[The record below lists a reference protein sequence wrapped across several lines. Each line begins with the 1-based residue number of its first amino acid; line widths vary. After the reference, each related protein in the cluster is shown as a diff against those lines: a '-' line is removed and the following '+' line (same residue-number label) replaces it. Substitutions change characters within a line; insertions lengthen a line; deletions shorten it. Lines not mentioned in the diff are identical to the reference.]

1 MKKIIF
7 ALAAA
12 VLAVGVQGAA
22 IEWKTGVSIK
32 APNADGS
39 IGTSNAGAGTLSMYV
54 WLVDQTTYDA
64 ATADSILAGYSGQL
78 STATGSV
85 TGKSGPAGATARTD
99 GLAFSTTADT
109 PYYAL
114 VLTQYT
120 SGETEM
126 FIANKATTMINTA
139 GTKASVGNLAKNWGG
154 TGGPAITGWVKAG
167 GGGDIPEPTSGL
179 LLLVGGAML
188 ALRRRQR

>member
-7 ALAAA
+7 VLAAA

-22 IEWKTGVSIK
+22 IDWKMGTSIK

-78 STATGSV
+78 GTATTSI
-85 TGKSGPAGATARTD
+85 TGKGGLMGGQARTD

-126 FIANKATTMINTA
+126 FIANKATVAINTA
-139 GTKASVGNLAKNWGG
+139 GTDATVANLAKNWGG
-154 TGGPAITGWVKAG
+154 GAGPAITAWVKAG

>member
-7 ALAAA
+7 VLAAA

-22 IEWKTGVSIK
+22 IDWKMGTSIK

-54 WLVDQTTYDA
+54 WLVDQATYDA

-78 STATGSV
+78 GTATGSV

-99 GLAFSTTADT
+99 GLAFSTTENT

-126 FIANKATTMINTA
+126 FIANKATVDINTA
-139 GTKASVGNLAKNWGG
+139 GTDASVLNLAKNWGG
-154 TGGPAITGWVKAG
+154 GTGPAITGWMKA

>member
-12 VLAVGVQGAA
+12 VLAVGVQGAT

-54 WLVDQTTYDA
+54 WLVDQATYDA
-64 ATADSILAGYSGQL
+64 ATADSIFAGYSGQL
-78 STATGSV
+78 GTATGSV
-85 TGKSGPAGATARTD
+85 TGRAGNVGGTVTTD

-139 GTKASVGNLAKNWGG
+139 GTDASVLNLAKNWGG

>member
-22 IEWKTGVSIK
+22 ISWKTGTAIK

-39 IGTSNAGAGTLSMYV
+39 FGTSNAGTGTLSLYV
-54 WLVDQTTYDA
+54 WLVDQATYDA

-78 STATGSV
+78 GTATGSV

-126 FIANKATTMINTA
+126 FIANKATVAINTA
-139 GTKASVGNLAKNWGG
+139 GTDASVGNLAKNWGG

>member
-22 IEWKTGVSIK
+22 IDWKMGTAIK
-32 APNADGS
+32 APNPDGS

-54 WLVDQTTYDA
+54 WLVDKAAYDA
-64 ATADSILAGYSGQL
+64 ATTDSIFVGYSGRL
-78 STATGSV
+78 DTATGSV
-85 TGKSGPAGATARTD
+85 TGKAGAAGGTVTTD
-99 GLAFSTTADT
+99 GLAFSTTEST

-114 VLTQYT
+114 VLTQYK

-126 FIANKATTMINTA
+126 FLANKATTAINTA
-139 GTKASVGNLAKNWGG
+139 GTKASVLNLSKNWGG
-154 TGGPAITGWVKAG
+154 GAGPALTGWVKAG
-167 GGGDIPEPTSGL
+167 GSGDIPEPTSGI

>member
-22 IEWKTGVSIK
+22 IDWKMGTSIK

-54 WLVDQTTYDA
+54 WLVDQATYNA

-78 STATGSV
+78 GTATGSV
-85 TGKSGPAGATARTD
+85 TGKAGNVGGTVTTD
-99 GLAFSTTADT
+99 GLAFSATENT

-139 GTKASVGNLAKNWGG
+139 GTKASVLNLAKNWGG
-154 TGGPAITGWVKAG
+154 AGGPAITGWVKAG

>member
-7 ALAAA
+7 ALAAVA
-12 VLAVGVQGAA
+12 LAVGVQGAA
-22 IEWKTGVSIK
+22 VVWKMGSSIK
-32 APNADGS
+32 APNPDGS
-39 IGTSNAGAGTLSMYV
+39 FSAANAGAGTLSLYV
-54 WLVDQTTYDA
+54 WLVDQATYDA

-78 STATGSV
+78 GTATGSV

-99 GLAFSTTADT
+99 GLDFSTTADT

-126 FIANKATTMINTA
+126 FIANKATAMINTA
-139 GTKASVGNLAKNWGG
+139 GTDASVLNLAKNWGG
-154 TGGPAITGWVKAG
+154 TGGPAITAWVKAG

>member
-7 ALAAA
+7 ALAAVA
-12 VLAVGVQGAA
+12 LAVGVQGAA
-22 IEWKTGVSIK
+22 VVWKMGSSIK
-32 APNADGS
+32 APNPDGS
-39 IGTSNAGAGTLSMYV
+39 FSAANAGKGTLSLYV
-54 WLVDQTTYDA
+54 WLVDQATYDA

-78 STATGSV
+78 GTATGSV

-99 GLAFSTTADT
+99 GLAFSTTEDT

-126 FIANKATTMINTA
+126 FIANKATAMINTA
-139 GTKASVGNLAKNWGG
+139 GTDASVLNLAKNWGG

>member
-22 IEWKTGVSIK
+22 ISWKTGTAIK

-39 IGTSNAGAGTLSMYV
+39 FGTSNAGTGTLSLYV
-54 WLVDQTTYDA
+54 WLVDQATYDA

-99 GLAFSTTADT
+99 GLAFSTTENT

-126 FIANKATTMINTA
+126 FIANKATVAINTA
-139 GTKASVGNLAKNWGG
+139 GTDASVLNLAKNWGG

>member
-7 ALAAA
+7 ALAAVA
-12 VLAVGVQGAA
+12 LAVGVQGAA
-22 IEWKTGVSIK
+22 IDWKMGTFIK

-54 WLVDQTTYDA
+54 WLVDKAAYDA
-64 ATADSILAGYSGQL
+64 ATADSIFAGYSGQL
-78 STATGSV
+78 GTATASV
-85 TGKSGPAGATARTD
+85 TGRPGSSGGTARTD

-126 FIANKATTMINTA
+126 FIANKATAMINTA
-139 GTKASVGNLAKNWGG
+139 GTDATVANLAKNWGG
-154 TGGPAITGWVKAG
+154 AVGPAITGWVKA

-188 ALRRRQR
+188 ALRRRQQ

>member
-1 MKKIIF
+1 MKKIIL

-22 IEWKTGVSIK
+22 IDWKTGVSIK
-32 APNADGS
+32 APNVDGS

-54 WLVDQTTYDA
+54 WLVDKATYDA

-78 STATGSV
+78 GTATGSV
-85 TGKSGPAGATARTD
+85 TGKAGAAGGTVTTD
-99 GLAFSTTADT
+99 GLAFSTTENT

-114 VLTQYT
+114 VLTQYK

-126 FIANKATTMINTA
+126 FLANKATTAINTA
-139 GTKASVGNLAKNWGG
+139 GTKASVGNLSKNWGG
-154 TGGPAITGWVKAG
+154 TGGPAIPGWMKAG
-167 GGGDIPEPTSGL
+167 GSGDIPEPTSGI

>member
-1 MKKIIF
+1 MHKRFRGFESLILRHGFRRTESRSSGSF
-7 ALAAA
+7 ALR
-12 VLAVGVQGAA
+12 
-22 IEWKTGVSIK
+22 TG
-32 APNADGS
+32 
-39 IGTSNAGAGTLSMYV
+39 
-54 WLVDQTTYDA
+54 
-64 ATADSILAGYSGQL
+64 
-78 STATGSV
+78 
-85 TGKSGPAGATARTD
+85 
-99 GLAFSTTADT
+99 
-109 PYYAL
+109 YAL

-126 FIANKATTMINTA
+126 FIANKATAMINTA
-139 GTKASVGNLAKNWGG
+139 GTDASVLNLAKNWGG

>member
-7 ALAAA
+7 VLAAA

-22 IEWKTGVSIK
+22 ISWKTGTAIK

-39 IGTSNAGAGTLSMYV
+39 FGTSNAGTGTLSLYV
-54 WLVDQTTYDA
+54 WLVDQATYDA
-64 ATADSILAGYSGQL
+64 ATTDSILAGYSGQL
-78 STATGSV
+78 GTATGSV

-99 GLAFSTTADT
+99 GLAFSTTENT

-126 FIANKATTMINTA
+126 FIANKATVAINTA
-139 GTKASVGNLAKNWGG
+139 GTDASVGNLAKNWGG
-154 TGGPAITGWVKAG
+154 GTGPAIAGWVKAG
-167 GGGDIPEPTSGL
+167 GSGDIPEPTSGL

>member
-7 ALAAA
+7 VLAAA
-12 VLAVGVQGAA
+12 VLAVGVQGAT
-22 IEWKTGVSIK
+22 ISWKTGVSIK

-39 IGTSNAGAGTLSMYV
+39 FGTSNAGTGTLSLYV
-54 WLVDQTTYDA
+54 WLVDQATYDA

-78 STATGSV
+78 GTATGSV
-85 TGKSGPAGATARTD
+85 TGRSGPAGASARTD
-99 GLAFSTTADT
+99 GLAFSTTENT

-126 FIANKATTMINTA
+126 FIANKATVAINTA
-139 GTKASVGNLAKNWGG
+139 GTNASVGNLAKNWGG
-154 TGGPAITGWVKAG
+154 GTGPAIDGWVKAG

>member
-54 WLVDQTTYDA
+54 WLVDQATYDA